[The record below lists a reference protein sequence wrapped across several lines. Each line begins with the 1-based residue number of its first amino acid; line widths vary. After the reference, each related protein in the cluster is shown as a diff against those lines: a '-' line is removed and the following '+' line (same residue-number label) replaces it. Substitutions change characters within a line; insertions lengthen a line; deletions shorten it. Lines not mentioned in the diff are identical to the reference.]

1 MLRQWVQTNG
11 DAAAIEAEIV
21 VSRTNTSKLGTQREL
36 LTVQQMVSR
45 GFPKEKIDAICAKG
59 GLPDEDCPN
68 IPSLYRYWVST
79 SCVLKDTEEV
89 KQQATATLRANIDG
103 AGLGALLDGPTGAGV
118 RQALPAGGL
127 DQIMAAA
134 SAAQQPQGR
143 A

>member
-1 MLRQWVQTNG
+1 MTQSVQ
-11 DAAAIEAEIV
+11 
-21 VSRTNTSKLGTQREL
+21 R
-36 LTVQQMVSR
+36 
-45 GFPKEKIDAICAKG
+45 G

-68 IPSLYRYWVST
+68 IPSLYRYWVQT
-79 SCVLKDTEEV
+79 SCALKDTEEV
-89 KQQATATLRANIDG
+89 KQQATATLRANIDQ
-103 AGLGALLDGPTGAGV
+103 AGIRALLDSPTGAGV